1 MKAITFETFGGPEVL
16 QVSEV
21 PVPEVRPAD
30 LLVRVHAAGV
40 NRADLTHRTGGYG
53 RPNFGDSLI
62 IGLEI
67 SGEVIEIGSEVSG
80 YQVGDRVMG
89 VVGGGAYAEIARIDY
104 RMAMPIPAALDY
116 VHAAAIP
123 EVFVTAHEAMI
134 HLAKLKHGESVL
146 IHAAAGGVG
155 SAAVQLAYATGA
167 KVFATAEGGKMSRVE
182 NLGADFA
189 IDYKTQDFAQVVAK
203 HTDGQGVDVIID
215 FVGEAYFSRNINS
228 LAKGGRLVQVGILGG
243 GGEVNLKLE
252 DVLYRHLQIIGTVM
266 KSRTQSE
273 KHAMVRR
280 FREHWLDRFE
290 GGGSLEPVVDSTF
303 PLAKAADA
311 HRKMEASLN
320 VGKIILTM
328 PPAPDSISFTQ
339 F

>member
-67 SGEVIEIGSEVSG
+67 SGEVIEIGTEVSG

-134 HLAKLKHGESVL
+134 HLAKLKQGESVL

-215 FVGEAYFSRNINS
+215 FVGEPYFSRNIKS

-243 GGEVNLKLE
+243 GGYVGLRLE
-252 DVLYRHLQIIGTVM
+252 DILYRHLQIIGTVM
-266 KSRTQSE
+266 KSRTQPE

-280 FREHWLDRFE
+280 FHEHWLDRFK